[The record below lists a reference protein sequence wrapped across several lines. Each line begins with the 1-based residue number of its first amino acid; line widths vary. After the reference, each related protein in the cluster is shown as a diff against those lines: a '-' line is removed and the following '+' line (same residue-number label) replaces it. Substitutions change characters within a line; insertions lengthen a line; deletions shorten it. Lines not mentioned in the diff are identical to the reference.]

1 MNEAIVT
8 TLAVRQAIRRQTDEL
23 IRAAT
28 RNVAYLQGTGMEEN
42 QIRNVMNLA
51 AATLSSEEVT
61 NFIRYQI
68 GRSPRN
74 WEDFGKAVIK
84 DIETGAIKKAMDEVM
99 KAAPSADAMQVKADL
114 ISRYLAYLNRR
125 FIYAKKTQDWGNL
138 NPGSHKKGETA

>member
-1 MNEAIVT
+1 MNETIAT
-8 TLAVRQAIRRQTDEL
+8 TLAVRRAIQRQTDEL

-28 RNVAYLQGTGMEEN
+28 RNVAYLRETGMEEN
-42 QIRNVMNLA
+42 QIRNVVNLA

-68 GRSPRN
+68 GRNPRN

-84 DIETGAIKKAMDEVM
+84 DIETGAVKKALDEVM
-99 KAAPSADAMQVKADL
+99 EVAPSADSIQVRADL

-125 FIYAKKTQDWGNL
+125 FIYAKKTQDWDNL
-138 NPGSHKKGETA
+138 NPGSNQKGGAA